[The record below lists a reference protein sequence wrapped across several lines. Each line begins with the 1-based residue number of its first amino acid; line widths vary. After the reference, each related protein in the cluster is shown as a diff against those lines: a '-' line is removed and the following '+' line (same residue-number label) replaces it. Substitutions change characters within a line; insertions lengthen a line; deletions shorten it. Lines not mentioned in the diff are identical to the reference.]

1 MNTDSND
8 IVNLVTEYDIKT
20 LLYTFFKIYFVD
32 VGSMLKNIKVD
43 TKSNKKA
50 PIKNN
55 QGSWVGRKRKKLLK
69 ILYSKSIS

>member
-43 TKSNKKA
+43 TKSNKKS
-50 PIKNN
+50 PN
-55 QGSWVGRKRKKLLK
+55 
-69 ILYSKSIS
+69 